1 VCFDKPRAE
10 VPGNRWPQKAR
21 FPHAGEVG
29 SPPETQQPTCCC
41 LCNSGYFGGVNFSVP
56 GTVSDEF
63 LPALLDLSVSGV
75 VCYAPLTNAAGDI
88 TDFTF
93 TYLNPTA
100 QRLLSLPA
108 QPTLTYRQVF
118 PEAQPFEAF
127 SFHCAAYASEQP
139 QHFELNYRHGGYD
152 TYCRVNGR
160 RVGKLLLIS
169 FTFSQEQDRSVV
181 EQVLRESRAR
191 ETAARAA
198 AERDRMELM
207 TIFEQAPAAIAIFE
221 GPSHIIRLA
230 NLAHLELWGKTAA
243 EVLNQP
249 LFDALPEAR
258 GQGYEELLADVLRTG
273 KPFVAKEL
281 SASLTRQGQQAPVYF
296 DFVYQPWRNQQGH
309 VTGVIVVATEIT
321 QQVAARHRAEAL
333 QAEVL
338 AGARRQ
344 LLERETFYQI
354 FEQTPAC
361 IALLRGPEH
370 RIEYYN
376 QAYQRVFPGRDMRG
390 RTVAEVQPDIAKQR
404 FTALL
409 DTVFQTGETFIGREL
424 PVEITQPDGSV
435 RLFYFNFTYQA
446 YHEAARIVGISVFG
460 YDVTEQVQERQR
472 REAEQLQARLRLQE
486 SEQRVRELVKDAPF
500 PMGVYVGPELRIQ
513 LANEALL
520 QAWGKGPDVIGQRFT
535 DLLPELATQDVFEQL
550 HHVLRTGEPVHRRNQ
565 HLTVV
570 IDGTS
575 REFYFNYSFTPLL
588 DSAGSVY
595 GVLNTAT
602 DVTDL
607 MLAHQ
612 RLEAYAT
619 ELRESEAR
627 FRIMADVA
635 PNQVWAVHPDGSIRY
650 INRAFLDFVG
660 LQTEQEYL
668 ATGWGPYL
676 HPDEIDLTR
685 QTLLRA
691 IAERAPYVL
700 EHRMRRHDGQYRW
713 LLAQGAPSFLAD
725 GELYGY
731 VGSAID
737 ITDLKQTNEQLTR
750 TNQDLDNFVYAAS
763 HDLKQPVNN
772 LAGLFEEILSSST
785 FANPEEE
792 EVLVPMVQE
801 ALQQLQVTID
811 DLAALGQAQQL
822 RHATPEQVVLA
833 ELMDEVLTA
842 LEPQVRTA
850 HARVTTDFA
859 AWPALSFARANLRT
873 ILLNLIGNSLKYA
886 DPARSARIHVSTWVE
901 RGLPVLLVED
911 NGLGFDAA
919 RYGRELFQLFRRLH
933 THTAGTGVGL
943 YLVNRIVESSGGTIE
958 VDSRPGEGATF
969 RIRFGPG

>member
-1 VCFDKPRAE
+1 MNISAL
-10 VPGNRWPQKAR
+10 GIA
-21 FPHAGEVG
+21 
-29 SPPETQQPTCCC
+29 
-41 LCNSGYFGGVNFSVP
+41 
-56 GTVSDEF
+56 SDEF
-63 LPALLDLSVSGV
+63 LSTLLDLSVSGV
-75 VCYAPLTNAAGDI
+75 VCYAPILDAAGSLV
-88 TDFTF
+88 DFTF
-93 TYLNPTA
+93 AYLNPAA
-100 QRLLSLPA
+100 QRLLNLPA
-108 QPTLTYRQVF
+108 HPPLTYRQVF
-118 PEAQPFEAF
+118 PEPQPFEAF

-139 QHFELNYRHGGYD
+139 QHFELNYQHGNFD
-152 TYCRVNGR
+152 TYCRVNGSR
-160 RVGKLLLIS
+160 LGELLLVS
-169 FTFSQEQDRSVV
+169 FTFSQEQDRSMV

-198 AERDRMELM
+198 AERDRVELM

-221 GPSHIIRLA
+221 GPNHIIRLA

-243 EVLNQP
+243 EVLNRP
-249 LFDALPEAR
+249 LFEALPEAR
-258 GQGYEELLADVLRTG
+258 GQGYEELLADVRHTG

-281 SASLTRQGQQAPVYF
+281 SARLTRQGQQAPVYF
-296 DFVYQPWRNQQGH
+296 DFVYQPWRNEQGQI
-309 VTGVIVVATEIT
+309 TGVIVVATEIT
-321 QQVAARHRAEAL
+321 QQVAARQRAEAL

-344 LLERETFYQI
+344 LLERENFYQI

-361 IALLRGPEH
+361 IVLLRGPEH
-370 RIEYYN
+370 RIEYHN
-376 QAYQRVFPGRDMRG
+376 QAYQRIFPGRDMRG
-390 RTVAEVQPDIAKQR
+390 RTVAEVQPDVVAQR

-409 DTVFQTGETFIGREL
+409 DTVFRTGETFTGREL
-424 PVEITQPDGSV
+424 PIELTQSDGNPQ
-435 RLFYFNFTYQA
+435 LFYFNFTYQA
-446 YHEAARIVGISVFG
+446 YYEDNQIVGISAFG
-460 YDVTEQVQERQR
+460 YDVTEQVLGRQR

-513 LANEALL
+513 LANEAMLT
-520 QAWGKGPDVIGQRFT
+520 AWGKGRDVLGQQFT
-535 DLLPELATQDVFEQL
+535 DLMPELATQAVFEEL

-565 HLTVV
+565 RLT
-570 IDGTS
+570 INLNGTAQD
-575 REFYFNYSFTPLL
+575 FYFNYSFTPLL
-588 DSAGSVY
+588 DARGSVY

-612 RLEAYAT
+612 RLEDYAT

-635 PNQVWAVHPDGSIRY
+635 PNQVWAVHPDGAIRY

-691 IAERAPYVL
+691 ITERTPYVL

-737 ITDLKQTNEQLTR
+737 ITELKQANEQLTR

-772 LAGLFEEILSSST
+772 LAGLFEEILISST
-785 FANPEEE
+785 FTNSEEE

-801 ALQQLQVTID
+801 ALHQLRVTID

-822 RHATPEQVVLA
+822 RLAAPEQVVLT

-842 LEPQVRTA
+842 LEPQVRAA
-850 HARVTTDFA
+850 HARITTDFD

-873 ILLNLIGNSLKYA
+873 ILLNLVGNSLKYA

-943 YLVNRIVESSGGTIE
+943 YLVNRIIESSGGAIE
-958 VDSRPGEGATF
+958 VSSRPGEGATF
-969 RIRFGPG
+969 RIRFGPE